1 MTDTIDGFHGTYRF
15 LSNFYP
21 VEVSF
26 AGNVYPSVE
35 HAYQAAKT
43 LDEDARKLISKLKT
57 AGQAKRYGRRVKMR
71 PDWDHV
77 KLNIM
82 KELLKQKF
90 DRDLNPDLWMLLSK
104 TGKRKLVEGNT
115 WHDTYWGVCNG
126 IGANHLGRLLMEI
139 RDE

>member
-1 MTDTIDGFHGTYRF
+1 MTVIDRFHGEYRF

-21 VEVSF
+21 VEVTF
-26 AGNVYPSVE
+26 GGNVYPSVE

-43 LDEDARKLISKLKT
+43 LDEEDRQKIAKLKT
-57 AGQAKRYGRRVKMR
+57 AGEAKRYGRKVKMR

-82 KELLKQKF
+82 KELLQQKF
-90 DRDLNPDLWMLLSK
+90 DRDENPDLWKLLSL
-104 TGKRKLVEGNT
+104 TGKAKLVEGND
-115 WHDTYWGVCNG
+115 WHDTYWGVCDG